1 VAHKSKY
8 CTLPLSEHGRRR
20 AAGGGGA
27 PPSRADDVRERR
39 DDDGVLL
46 LGASRRWRQP
56 GLAIAMAV
64 VVGRPLAV
72 VARSRS
78 ISRAIHAYCLV

>member
-46 LGASRRWRQP
+46 GASRRWRQP

>member
-1 VAHKSKY
+1 MAHKSKY

-46 LGASRRWRQP
+46 GASRRWRQP